1 MNDVASKVVAAVPF
15 RPAQI
20 VGAVT
25 PEAGLAGR
33 EPDPD
38 LRRGGGTM
46 GFPHPVSPRVDS
58 NHDWSGSEPDASA
71 GWATR
76 G

>member
-1 MNDVASKVVAAVPF
+1 MNDDASKVVAAVPF

-38 LRRGGGTM
+38 LRRGGGTHGVPPPRIPPR
-46 GFPHPVSPRVDS
+46 GFEPRLV
-58 NHDWSGSEPDASA
+58 
-71 GWATR
+71 R
-76 G
+76 F